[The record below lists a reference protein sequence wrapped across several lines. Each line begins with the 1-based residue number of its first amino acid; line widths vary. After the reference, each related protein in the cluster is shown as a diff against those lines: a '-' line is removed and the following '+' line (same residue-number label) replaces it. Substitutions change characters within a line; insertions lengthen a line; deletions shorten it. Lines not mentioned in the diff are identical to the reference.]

1 MLICFRLYRLLE
13 ILECNEITC
22 SDRERSWSKSTP
34 RTLIDFSSELGMLL
48 IIFTLVRLNSS
59 ALSKLINSGKF
70 VWLLSKKILLF
81 KKSWKFR
88 IHSFGIIGWLDP
100 VNCKIDNCYEKQKFQ
115 LDFWPH
121 SSLSLIEFFWW
132 SRGGGM
138 TWAISQKVLKF
149 EIFRSRQMMKINL
162 AWSRPSSGSILRP
175 QWLSWISW
183 KFPKPIIIWW
193 Q

>member
-1 MLICFRLYRLLE
+1 MQ
-13 ILECNEITC
+13 C
-22 SDRERSWSKSTP
+22 SFD
-34 RTLIDFSSELGMLL
+34 
-48 IIFTLVRLNSS
+48 
-59 ALSKLINSGKF
+59 
-70 VWLLSKKILLF
+70 
-81 KKSWKFR
+81 KKSNSRK
-88 IHSFGIIGWLDP
+88 IIICSFGIIGWLDP

-162 AWSRPSSGSILRP
+162 AWSKPSSGSIVWP
-175 QWLSWISW
+175 QLLKVQSWEKFQNSSSLFLSSVAKSILPIKVSYEPHQFWLYN
-183 KFPKPIIIWW
+183 KH
-193 Q
+193 

>member
-1 MLICFRLYRLLE
+1 MFFWQKKNSRKIIIC
-13 ILECNEITC
+13 
-22 SDRERSWSKSTP
+22 
-34 RTLIDFSSELGMLL
+34 
-48 IIFTLVRLNSS
+48 
-59 ALSKLINSGKF
+59 
-70 VWLLSKKILLF
+70 
-81 KKSWKFR
+81 
-88 IHSFGIIGWLDP
+88 SFGIIGWLDP

-162 AWSRPSSGSILRP
+162 AWSKPSSGSIVWP
-175 QWLSWISW
+175 QLLSWINLNW
-183 KFPKPIIIWW
+183 CLKLAYFGAYRTQMLTLCAWEVW
-193 Q
+193 EVNCDWN